1 MTLALEV
8 YYCFPFL
15 RSSAINILGQLHIK
29 TLKLSAIICD
39 NKSNTTAP
47 GQPQLGTHTSI
58 MADTVRKQKEVQYVD
73 GGKKYK

>member
-29 TLKLSAIICD
+29 TLKLSAIIRN
-39 NKSNTTAP
+39 NKSQTTAP